1 MLSSSMRNV
10 CLLVGVVCLESGDDD
25 ELVERN
31 LVDHCDA
38 DIHASEL
45 CPVEPQTIFQQ
56 LTF

>member
-1 MLSSSMRNV
+1 MRNV